1 VIKAILIDDEE
12 HCITA
17 LKHDIKMFCPGIS
30 IIDCCNSG
38 KEGIFSIKKNHPDLI
53 FLDIEMPGMNGF
65 EMLEILDKNIDF
77 QIIFTT
83 AYDQFAVK
91 AFKVSAA
98 DYILKPVDGQDL
110 INAVSKVSRSL
121 QTKPTNSNINN
132 LLQNSKKK
140 VEQSKIALPSKDGY
154 DFISIANIIYCKAN
168 GAYTN
173 IILAGDKK
181 YLLSKPLGEIEQ
193 MLPDTFFER
202 IHHSVIVNIKHIQ
215 HLKKSN
221 SSSIIMDNGD
231 ELSVSKSK
239 KEQLLLRLGVK

>member
-1 VIKAILIDDEE
+1 MA
-12 HCITA
+12 
-17 LKHDIKMFCPGIS
+17 G
-30 IIDCCNSG
+30 
-38 KEGIFSIKKNHPDLI
+38 PDKC
-53 FLDIEMPGMNGF
+53 F
-65 EMLEILDKNIDF
+65 
-77 QIIFTT
+77 
-83 AYDQFAVK
+83 
-91 AFKVSAA
+91 
-98 DYILKPVDGQDL
+98 
-110 INAVSKVSRSL
+110 SKVSRSL

-132 LLQNSKKK
+132 LLHNSKKK
-140 VEQSKIALPSKDGY
+140 VETIEIALPSKDGY

-173 IILAGDKK
+173 IILADDKK